1 MYLSHLHIKNHPILK
16 DLTLDLINPKTNEP
30 YAVVAFVGENG
41 CGKTTI
47 LNEIFNYEKSEFIFD
62 KQTPYTLVPKPFD
75 ALYLRQGSLHR
86 NAMKEVRKLIDG
98 QDMYPTNSATYTG
111 GANPFGLRSNNAVNR
126 INEGLKLLEK
136 LGDDEITII
145 FKENHIDE
153 VWCSGEVT
161 KKIDG
166 QEHGYNITNYSSGQ
180 QEILLKIKDIRKMAS
195 GTDCVL
201 LDEPETSLHPRWQK
215 EIVNLIN
222 LMLTDVDGNVPQI
235 FLATH
240 SEKVLESLICREDV
254 LIVRLS
260 KDNGDIKTE
269 TISDMDLC
277 LPTPTFAE
285 LDYVVFHI
293 PSMDYHDQLF
303 TYFGAF
309 FDKDTSTAIDLKVE
323 RKLGKIYGKHNID
336 QFKKERAFTKFNKV
350 YMTKMLPTYIRDYFH
365 HPNEIVPPTE
375 EELEKSIRIM
385 RELVKYMKEA
395 GIKEAEDSDDSNE

>member
-1 MYLSHLHIKNHPILK
+1 MYLSHLKIKNHPILK
-16 DLTLDLINPKTNEP
+16 SLELDLTNPKTNEP

-47 LNEIFNYEKSEFIFD
+47 LNEIFNYDQSEYIYD
-62 KQTPYTLVPKPFD
+62 KQTPYTIVPKPFD

-111 GANPFGLRSNNAVNR
+111 GANPFSLRSNNAVNR
-126 INEGLKLLEK
+126 INEGIKLLEK
-136 LGDDEITII
+136 LGDEAIAQI
-145 FKENHIDE
+145 FKDNHIDE

-166 QEHGYNITNYSSGQ
+166 KDHGYNITNYSSGQ
-180 QEILLKIKDIRKMAS
+180 QEILLKIKDIRKMSS

-215 EIVNLIN
+215 EIVNLIK

-240 SEKVLESLICREDV
+240 SEKVLESLIARDDV
-254 LIVRLS
+254 LIVRLL
-260 KDNGDIKTE
+260 KDCDEIKTE
-269 TISDMDLC
+269 TINEMDLR

-293 PSMDYHDQLF
+293 PSMDYHDQLL
-303 TYFGAF
+303 TRLADLYEVEAISDI
-309 FDKDTSTAIDLKVE
+309 DKTVRTHPLYTKQE
-323 RKLGKIYGKHNID
+323 YGKVWVG
-336 QFKKERAFTKFNKV
+336 ATKYKV
-350 YMTKMLPTYIRDYFH
+350 NTYRTLPVYIRNYFH
-365 HPNEIVPPTE
+365 HPKDGVAPTE
-375 EELEKSIRIM
+375 EEVVKSIEFLRT
-385 RELVKYMKEA
+385 V
-395 GIKEAEDSDDSNE
+395 IKSKVDE

>member
-1 MYLSHLHIKNHPILK
+1 MYLSHLKIKNHPILK
-16 DLTLDLINPKTNEP
+16 NLELDLINPKTNEP
-30 YAVVAFVGENG
+30 YVVVAFVGENG

-47 LNEIFNYEKSEFIFD
+47 LNEIFNYEKSDFIID
-62 KQTPYTLVPKPFD
+62 KQTPYTIVPKPFD

-98 QDMYPTNSATYTG
+98 QDMYPTNSATYIG

-126 INEGLKLLEK
+126 INEGIKLLEK
-136 LGDDEITII
+136 LGDDEITQI

-166 QEHGYNITNYSSGQ
+166 KDHGYNITNYSSGQ

-215 EIVNLIN
+215 EIGNLIK

-240 SEKVLESLICREDV
+240 SEKVLESLIARDDV

-260 KDNGDIKTE
+260 KKDGEIKTE
-269 TISDMDLC
+269 TINEMDLR

-293 PSMDYHDQLF
+293 PSMDYHDQLL
-303 TYFGAF
+303 TRMADLYEVEAISDI
-309 FDKDTSTAIDLKVE
+309 DKTVRTHPFYTKQE
-323 RKLGKIYGKHNID
+323 YGKVWVG
-336 QFKKERAFTKFNKV
+336 ATKYKV
-350 YMTKMLPTYIRDYFH
+350 NTYRTLPVYIRNYFH
-365 HPNEIVPPTE
+365 HPKDGVAPTE
-375 EELEKSIRIM
+375 EEVVKSIEFLRT
-385 RELVKYMKEA
+385 V
-395 GIKEAEDSDDSNE
+395 IKSKVDE

>member
-1 MYLSHLHIKNHPILK
+1 MYLSRLRIKKHPILK
-16 DLTLDLINPKTNEP
+16 NIELDLVNPKTNKP
-30 YAVVAFVGENG
+30 YAIVAFVGENG

-47 LNEIFNYEKSEFIFD
+47 LNEIFNYEKSDFIFD
-62 KQTPYTLVPKPFD
+62 KQSPYTIVPKPFD

-126 INEGLKLLEK
+126 INEGIKLLEK
-136 LGDDEITII
+136 LGDDEITTI

-215 EIVNLIN
+215 EIVNLIK

-240 SEKVLESLICREDV
+240 SEKVLESLITRDDV

-260 KDNGDIKTE
+260 KQDGDIKTE
-269 TISDMDLC
+269 TIDEMDLR

-293 PSMDYHDQLF
+293 PSLDYHDQLF

-323 RKLGKIYGKHNID
+323 RKSEKLYGKKNID
-336 QFKKERAFTKFNKV
+336 EYKKERVNSRFNKV
-350 YMTKMLPTYIRDYFH
+350 YVTKMLPTYIRDYFH
-365 HPNEIVPPTE
+365 HPNEIQAPTE
-375 EELEKSIRIM
+375 DELVKSIELM
-385 RELVKYMKEA
+385 RALVKYMEEKGLKEV
-395 GIKEAEDSDDSNE
+395 EETE

>member
-1 MYLSHLHIKNHPILK
+1 MYLYHLNIKNHPILK
-16 DLTLDLINPKTNEP
+16 NLKLNLTNPNTNQP

-41 CGKTTI
+41 CGKTAI
-47 LNEIFNYEKSEFIFD
+47 LNEIFNYEKSDFIFD
-62 KQTPYTLVPKPFD
+62 KQTPYTVVPKPFD

-111 GANPFGLRSNNAVNR
+111 GATPFGLRSDNAFNR
-126 INEGLKLLEK
+126 INEGIKLLEK
-136 LGDDEITII
+136 LGDDEITTI

-215 EIVNLIN
+215 EIVNLIK
-222 LMLTDVDGNVPQI
+222 LMLSDVDGNVPQI

-240 SEKVLESLICREDV
+240 SEKVLESLITRDDV

-260 KDNGDIKTE
+260 KHDGNIKIE
-269 TISDMDLC
+269 TIDEMDLR
-277 LPTPTFAE
+277 LPTPTFGE

-293 PSMDYHDQLF
+293 PSLEYHDELF
-303 TYFGAF
+303 NRFAYQIG
-309 FDKDTSTAIDLKVE
+309 KNSTVAVDEKIQELVE
-323 RKLGKIYGKHNID
+323 KLYKNNANQFEKTRIYVVHGKPYSTNTI
-336 QFKKERAFTKFNKV
+336 
-350 YMTKMLPTYIRDYFH
+350 PTYIRDFFH
-365 HPNEIVPPTE
+365 HPNEMQAPTE
-375 EELEKSIRIM
+375 DELVKSIELM
-385 RELVKYMKEA
+385 RELVKFMEEN
-395 GIKEAEDSDDSNE
+395 GD

>member
-1 MYLSHLHIKNHPILK
+1 MYLSHLNIKNHPILK
-16 DLTLDLINPKTNEP
+16 NLKLNLTNPNTNKP

-47 LNEIFNYEKSEFIFD
+47 LNEIFNYEKSDFIID
-62 KQTPYTLVPKPFD
+62 KQTPHTIVPKPFD

-111 GANPFGLRSNNAVNR
+111 GTNPFGLRSNNAVNR
-126 INEGLKLLEK
+126 INEGIKLLEK
-136 LGDDEITII
+136 LGDDEITTI

-215 EIVNLIN
+215 EIVNLIK
-222 LMLTDVDGNVPQI
+222 LMLTDADGNVPQI

-240 SEKVLESLICREDV
+240 SEKVLESLITRDDV

-260 KDNGDIKTE
+260 KQDGNIKTE
-269 TISDMDLC
+269 TIDEMDLR

-293 PSMDYHDQLF
+293 PSLDYHDQLF

-309 FDKDTSTAIDLKVE
+309 FDKDTSTAIDLKIE
-323 RKLGKIYGKHNID
+323 RKSEKLYGKKNID
-336 QFKKERAFTKFNKV
+336 EFKKERVNSRFNKV
-350 YMTKMLPTYIRDYFH
+350 YITKMLPTYIRDYFH
-365 HPNEIVPPTE
+365 HPNEIKAPTE
-375 EELEKSIRIM
+375 EELVKSIKLM
-385 RELVKYMKEA
+385 RTLIKYMEEKGLKEV
-395 GIKEAEDSDDSNE
+395 EETE

>member
-1 MYLSHLHIKNHPILK
+1 MYLSQLKIKNHPVLK
-16 DLTLDLINPKTNEP
+16 NLELNLINPKTKEP
-30 YAVVAFVGENG
+30 YAIVAFVGENG
-41 CGKTTI
+41 CGKTTL

-62 KQTPYTLVPKPFD
+62 KQGQLD
-75 ALYLRQGSLHR
+75 SLYLRQGSLHK

-98 QDMYPTNSATYTG
+98 QDMYPINSKTYEG
-111 GANPFGLRSNNAVNR
+111 GMNPYSLRSNNAINR
-126 INEGLKLLEK
+126 VDKGVELLET
-136 LGDDEITII
+136 LGDDAITEI
-145 FKENHIDE
+145 FKENHILD
-153 VWCSGEVT
+153 VYCSNDVS
-161 KKIDG
+161 KRIDG
-166 QEHGYNITNYSSGQ
+166 KEHGYNITNYSSGQ
-180 QEILLKIKDIRKMAS
+180 QEILLKLKDLKNMAA
-195 GTDCVL
+195 GTDVVL

-215 EIVNLIN
+215 EIVHLIE
-222 LMLTDVDGNVPQI
+222 LMIEAGGEVPQI

-260 KDNGDIKTE
+260 KDNGEIKTE
-269 TISDMDLC
+269 SISEMDLC

-365 HPNEIVPPTE
+365 HPNEIIPPTE

-395 GIKEAEDSDDSNE
+395 DIKEAEDSDDSND